1 MEIFKI
7 LSVLLCYPEQ
17 ELVDALPSIL
27 GRLKTLEVEWSLLSP
42 LLEHLKEKDLIDL
55 QEEYVSLFD
64 RNPSCSL
71 HLFEHIHGED
81 RLRGQALVNL
91 MSEYKAN
98 GYDISVIDELPDY
111 LPLFLEF
118 LSVCNEDEAKDLLAA
133 SIDVID
139 HIGSKLRESQSVYMG
154 IFTLLVNY
162 SSVQPQPLKVP
173 PVKDMEEAMEKF
185 GPNIE
190 GVEPLLQTNACNLCS
205 VDNEN
210 KGASHALSR

>member
-27 GRLKTLEVEWSLLSP
+27 GRLKTLEIEWSLLSP
-42 LLEHLKEKDLIDL
+42 LLEHLHEKDF
-55 QEEYVSLFD
+55 SLFD

-118 LSVCNEDEAKDLLAA
+118 LSVCNEGEAKDLLAA

-139 HIGSKLRESQSVYMG
+139 HIGSKLRESQSVYAG

-205 VDNEN
+205 VDNKN